1 MAKTPE
7 EYEEIIRHLEY
18 ELSNKKYGL
27 VWDREHTKED
37 VVLKCEKYI
46 PILNNVSD
54 MNVLHGRNNNI
65 IIEGD
70 NYHSLLSLCYV
81 LSGTVDFI
89 YIDPP
94 YNTGNKAK
102 DGGFKYNDV
111 FIDRENAYRHSK
123 WLSMMKKR
131 LELARKLLSEYGV
144 IFISIDDNEL
154 FNLKLLCDQIFNE
167 SNFLGNIVQN
177 KGNAQNDAKNLQ
189 KNHDY
194 ILVYAKK
201 RKFEYTSDGKQK
213 EVALISAPAEDEK
226 EVFIDEE
233 GKYFYLGSGLL
244 TGSAPTLRERINLG
258 YTIYYNP
265 QTKDKIAVHDYDEE
279 KAMESD
285 DEDYVYT
292 DVQELLDRGYVK
304 IRPPKKSGKLGRWT
318 WSLEKFN
325 SESYK
330 IIITDK
336 LSVRTKVFIEPSQA
350 IKKGKKLIYLKKY
363 RTNNLKSFYDFS
375 SSAGTES
382 LQKILP
388 GNEFNNPKN
397 LEMMKFLIN
406 SYDKKDAL
414 ILDFFAGSGTTGQ
427 AVLELNKEDGGE
439 RRFILCTNN
448 ENNICL
454 DSTYPRNKTVITGIR
469 PDGSVYD
476 EGMDANLYYFRTD
489 FIADEANSEQA
500 KYNLVEKI
508 DSLLCICENV
518 FKQCERNDYSSH
530 YHENNKHLFI
540 YNDFYNEIKF
550 QEFKQRVLSAE
561 GDIVVYI
568 YSSDNNL
575 DQNLIVGNNIE
586 LKAIPSKIYEIYK
599 EVVEGIKR
607 GE

>member
-37 VVLKCEKYI
+37 VVLQCEKYI
-46 PILNNVSD
+46 PILNNVAE
-54 MNVLHGRNNNI
+54 MNVVNGKTNNI

-81 LSGTVDFI
+81 LSGAVDFI

-111 FIDRENAYRHSK
+111 FIDKENAYRHSK
-123 WLSMMKKR
+123 WLSLMKKR
-131 LELARKLLSEYGV
+131 LDLARKLLSEYGV

-154 FNLKLLCDQIFNE
+154 YNLKLLCDQIFNE
-167 SNFLGNIVQN
+167 NNFLGTIVQN

-201 RKFEYTSDGKQK
+201 RKFEYGSDGKQK

-226 EVFIDEE
+226 EVFIDED
-233 GKYFYLGSGLL
+233 GKHFYLGSGLL

-265 QTKDKIAVHDYDEE
+265 KTKDKIAVHDYDEA

-285 DEDYVYT
+285 DESYVYT
-292 DVQELLDRGYVK
+292 DVQELLDKGYVK

-325 SESYK
+325 TESYK

-336 LSVRTKVFIEPSQA
+336 LSVRTKVFIDPSQTE
-350 IKKGKKLIYLKKY
+350 KKGKKLIYLKKY

-375 SSAGTES
+375 SAAGTES
-382 LQKILP
+382 LQKVLP

-397 LEMMKFLIN
+397 LEMMKFLVN

-414 ILDFFAGSGTTGQ
+414 VLDFFAGSGTTGQ
-427 AVLELNKEDGGE
+427 AVLELNSEDGGE

-454 DSTYPRNKTVITGIR
+454 DTTYPRNKTVITGVR
-469 PDGSVYD
+469 PDGSIYGN
-476 EGMDANLYYFRTD
+476 GMDANLYFYRTD

-518 FKQCERNDYSSH
+518 FKQCERNEYSSH
-530 YHENNKHLFI
+530 YYENNKHLFI
-540 YNDFYNEIKF
+540 YNDFYNERKF
-550 QEFKQRVLSAE
+550 TEFKQRVLSAS

-568 YSSDNNL
+568 YSSDNNI
-575 DQNLIVGNNIE
+575 DKDLIVGNNIE
-586 LKAIPSKIYEIYK
+586 LKAIPSKIYEMYK

-607 GE
+607 WE